1 MKRSIKSLQLEHT
14 KHGVYHCTLNP
25 NQNDSIRIHLIPP
38 KFKLFKN
45 ESYIVIINGYYLI
58 PIGSSWAAILA
69 CYIEE
74 MHNFDGRSMSEND
87 RRCVVMNVID
97 KICATYRYV
106 DRITVSE
113 HLDLIIQVISDIAYG
128 IDPGLE
134 IEKTSIRE
142 YSSNMIAPHRM
153 DLMVSAMTDCNGYWK
168 CNQKCVFC
176 YAGGQKLSS
185 SKELSTD
192 EWKLIIDKL
201 AKANIPMITFTGGEP
216 TLRNDIDELVAY
228 SKSFVTRLNTN
239 GAKLTKEL
247 VNKLVKAELDS
258 IQITLYSSNENIHNE
273 LVGANNYKMTV
284 QGIKNAV
291 ESGLSISINT
301 PICKLNSKY
310 AETLEFIRSLG
321 VSFVTVSGIIC
332 TGAAEGNH
340 DKYDLNENELFEIV
354 KSAKAFCDSN
364 DMEIDFTSPGLIRPE
379 LLESINMNVPI
390 CGASLSNMAITPNGT
405 VVPCQSWLS
414 QDGALG
420 NILTDSF
427 SKIWNHKLCKM
438 LRHMSDNEASIC
450 PFRNK

>member
-1 MKRSIKSLQLEHT
+1 
-14 KHGVYHCTLNP
+14 
-25 NQNDSIRIHLIPP
+25 
-38 KFKLFKN
+38 
-45 ESYIVIINGYYLI
+45 
-58 PIGSSWAAILA
+58 
-69 CYIEE
+69 
-74 MHNFDGRSMSEND
+74 MSEND
-87 RRCVVMNVID
+87 QRRIVNNVAD
-97 KICATYRYV
+97 KICAIYRYV
-106 DRITVSE
+106 DKATVGE
-113 HLDLIIQVISDIAYG
+113 HLDLIIQAISDIAYG
-128 IDPGLE
+128 KDPGLD
-134 IEKTSIRE
+134 IEKTSVRE

-153 DLMVSAMTDCNGYWK
+153 DLMVSAMTDCNGLWK

-201 AKANIPMITFTGGEP
+201 AKANIPMLTFTGGEP
-216 TLRNDIDELVAY
+216 TLRNDIDELIAY
-228 SKSFVTRLNTN
+228 SKNFVTRLNTN
-239 GAKLTKEL
+239 GVKLTKKL

-258 IQITLYSSNENIHNE
+258 IQITLYSSDENIHNE

-291 ESGLSISINT
+291 ESGLSISVNT
-301 PICKLNSKY
+301 PICKLNSNY

-340 DKYDLNENELFEIV
+340 DKYDLDENELFEIV
-354 KSAKAFCDSN
+354 KNAKAFCDSS

-390 CGASLSNMAITPNGT
+390 CGASLSNMAITPNAT

-420 NILTDSF
+420 NILTDRF
-427 SKIWNHKLCKM
+427 SKIWNHKFK
-438 LRHMSDNEASIC
+438 SQ
-450 PFRNK
+450 